1 MTLELLVNLGTK
13 LLEEKGVQ
21 DAKIDAMYL
30 LEYVLH
36 ISKFQYL
43 MEKNREVTKEQQDAY
58 LSTIDMRSTRVP
70 LQHITGEQEFMG
82 FTFRVN
88 QHVLIP
94 RQDTEILVEEVA
106 KLGKGKRILD
116 MCTGSGCIILSLEQ
130 LCEPQMTVGVD
141 FSKDAL
147 LVAMENGKIF
157 HSNTKWIHSDLFTNI
172 EGTFDIIVSNPPY
185 IETKVIEG
193 LEEEVRCHEPY
204 MALNGGE
211 DGLVFYRKIIEQSEQ
226 YLNKDGFL
234 CFEIGYNQGDAVK
247 QYMED
252 KGFTQCRIIKDL
264 AGLDRVVI
272 GKGR

>member
-1 MTLELLVNLGTK
+1 MLVNLGTK
-13 LLEEKGVQ
+13 RLEEKGIQ
-21 DAKIDAMYL
+21 DAKIDAIYL

-58 LSTIDMRSTRVP
+58 LSAIDMRSTRVP

-94 RQDTEILVEEVA
+94 RQDTEILVEEVV

-157 HSNTKWIHSDLFTNI
+157 HSNTKWIHSDLFTNV

>member
-1 MTLELLVNLGTK
+1 MTLEILVNLGTK
-13 LLEEKGVQ
+13 RLEEKGIQ

-58 LSTIDMRSTRVP
+58 LSAINMRSTRVP

-147 LVAMENGKIF
+147 LVAIENGKTF
-157 HSNTKWIHSDLFTNI
+157 HSNTKWIHSDLFTNV

-234 CFEIGYNQGDAVK
+234 CFEIGYNQGEAVK
-247 QYMED
+247 QYMKD

>member
-58 LSTIDMRSTRVP
+58 LSAINMRSTRVP

-82 FTFRVN
+82 FTFQVN

-147 LVAMENGKIF
+147 LVAMENGKTF

>member
-1 MTLELLVNLGTK
+1 MKLEMLVNLGTK
-13 LLEEKGVQ
+13 RLEEKGIQ
-21 DAKIDAMYL
+21 DAKIDAIYL

-58 LSTIDMRSTRVP
+58 LSAIDMRSTRVP

-94 RQDTEILVEEVA
+94 RQDTEILVEEVV

-157 HSNTKWIHSDLFTNI
+157 HSNTKWIHSDLFTNV

>member
-58 LSTIDMRSTRVP
+58 LSAIDMRSTRVP

-147 LVAMENGKIF
+147 LVAIENGKIF